1 MFIFDSE
8 ERLKNDIIRAEPQE
22 RIQDRVL
29 EMWKTSRTGSGI
41 LRSECRKERRRVH
54 VSI

>member
-8 ERLKNDIIRAEPQE
+8 ERVKNDIIRAEPQE

-29 EMWKTSRTGSGI
+29 EMRKASRRGSGI
-41 LRSECRKERRRVH
+41 LRSECHKERRRVL

>member
-1 MFIFDSE
+1 MFIFESE

-22 RIQDRVL
+22 RIQHRVL
-29 EMWKTSRTGSGI
+29 EMWKTSRTGSGTP
-41 LRSECRKERRRVH
+41 RSECHKERRRVL